1 MSLFL
6 GCWWRNHQDHS
17 SRLSLVKSAEIV
29 LGDYFSHRSQQVV
42 IARQPLFP
50 DSTKEAIVQAES
62 EDFGGWS
69 KHRRDNFAKTA
80 INQTNIVKSKSD
92 GKSQKNSVFFF
103 ERKINFSVFWKAKY
117 LVIFKRKDRIA
128 LLALWI
134 SEFRFI
140 SFLLLSSQNQYF
152 IHQTES

>member
-29 LGDYFSHRSQQVV
+29 LGDYFSHRSHQVV

-92 GKSQKNSVFFF
+92 GKSQKNSVFFLKEKSTFPFF
-103 ERKINFSVFWKAKY
+103 ERKIDFS
-117 LVIFKRKDRIA
+117 LPIFKSGI
-128 LLALWI
+128 LSWFSI
-134 SEFRFI
+134 CF
-140 SFLLLSSQNQYF
+140 FLIFSH
-152 IHQTES
+152 IIG